1 MLRCH
6 NTLWSSAATHQ
17 ARGVCRRRRQT
28 RNLKRMDEALA
39 ALNEARERHFLAD
52 ARVALAGGAD
62 MNDDYDLLE

>member
-1 MLRCH
+1 
-6 NTLWSSAATHQ
+6 
-17 ARGVCRRRRQT
+17 
-28 RNLKRMDEALA
+28 MDEALA